1 MRRILLVLTVA
12 LIMAAMMVASALP
25 VLAAPKDAQ
34 GCENNKT
41 SVLDTYCSDDDSR
54 EPGS

>member
-34 GCENNKT
+34 GCENNRT
-41 SVLDTYCSDDDSR
+41 SVLDSYCEDS
-54 EPGS
+54 

>member
-12 LIMAAMMVASALP
+12 LIMVLMMVASALP

-34 GCENNKT
+34 GCENNRT
-41 SVLDTYCSDDDSR
+41 SVLDSYCEDS
-54 EPGS
+54 